1 MDNGK
6 FTTNYS
12 SIRPANI
19 LSVDTAMPTS
29 SQPSEAAPEKSYQR
43 KFPFF
48 QRLFKVL
55 FSPAEGMKDVA
66 LAPTYGEIFAVLA
79 ILIVLTLVDIAIIFT
94 KIQFV
99 GLSAF
104 IWGILTLAMAIAV
117 VFVLGV
123 IIAFWLVKSLIVK
136 VACDKGSG
144 WSFKTAASIT
154 GYAHLAHIILGIVG
168 IMVLWLLT
176 PSVVIDVTNQEAAMQ
191 AIANLQAQMGWARFW
206 YAWPVSILVLVWE
219 SYLGALGAHFGTGGK
234 CSFRLGFLVFFCIGL
249 VGLLISHAYSMLYL
263 F

>member
-1 MDNGK
+1 MNNGK

-12 SIRPANI
+12 IKPANV

-29 SQPSEAAPEKSYQR
+29 SQPSEVAPEKSYER
-43 KFPFF
+43 KFSFF

-66 LAPTYGEIFAVLA
+66 LAPTYGEIFAILA
-79 ILIVLTLVDIAIIFT
+79 ILIVFALVDIAIVFT

-99 GLSAF
+99 GLPAF

-117 VFVLGV
+117 IFVFGV

-136 VACDKGSG
+136 VSCDRGSG

-154 GYAHLAHIILGIVG
+154 GYAYLANIVLGIVG
-168 IMVLWLLT
+168 IVVLWFLT
-176 PSVVIDVTNQEAAMQ
+176 PSMVIDVTNQEAAMQ
-191 AIANLQAQMGWARFW
+191 AIANLQAQLSWSRFL
-206 YAWPVSILVLVWE
+206 YALPVSLLGLVWE
-219 SYLGALGAHFGTGGK
+219 SYLGALGTHFGTGGK
-234 CSFRLGFLVFFCIGL
+234 CSFRLGFIVFFCIGL
-249 VGLLISHAYSMLYL
+249 VGLLISHAYSMLYS